1 LRNQVDGYPLSE
13 AGQKRWIADFLSF
26 CYKHG
31 YIQGAFYW
39 SPEWYTE
46 EIWRAFALFR
56 ETGDAK
62 EGFKAFHSVFPED
75 DLPLRRRE
83 RD

>member
-1 LRNQVDGYPLSE
+1 VKRARRGGLPIFYPSVINTDTS
-13 AGQKRWIADFLSF
+13 R
-26 CYKHG
+26 
-31 YIQGAFYW
+31 GAFYW
-39 SPEWYTE
+39 SPEWYAE
-46 EIWRAFALFR
+46 EMWRAFALFR

>member
-1 LRNQVDGYPLSE
+1 MRNQVDGYPLSE

-26 CYKHG
+26 CYKHR

-46 EIWRAFALFR
+46 EMWRAFALFR